1 MKRKNL
7 IKLLVDTI
15 YRDNIYLITPIID
28 WDLMDIVNKHFR
40 DNYNKVLPVLLKWQ
54 EKEYISLIND
64 DNVIFIFY
72 PEKKSPPMH
81 HEFLSVSC
89 GVSIPCLYKFR
100 TKIHFKNQNSQNY
113 LRIRTL

>member
-64 DNVIFIFY
+64 DNVIFIFSDRFY
-72 PEKKSPPMH
+72 WKNKFCDKSCVTCN
-81 HEFLSVSC
+81 FTAIFAF
-89 GVSIPCLYKFR
+89 GNTDFA
-100 TKIHFKNQNSQNY
+100 
-113 LRIRTL
+113 

>member
-40 DNYNKVLPVLLKWQ
+40 DNYNKVLPC
-54 EKEYISLIND
+54 
-64 DNVIFIFY
+64 FI
-72 PEKKSPPMH
+72 EVARK
-81 HEFLSVSC
+81 
-89 GVSIPCLYKFR
+89 
-100 TKIHFKNQNSQNY
+100 
-113 LRIRTL
+113 RIYFIDK

>member
-15 YRDNIYLITPIID
+15 YRDNIYLIIPIID

-72 PEKKSPPMH
+72 PEKLPLK
-81 HEFLSVSC
+81 EDLLAE
-89 GVSIPCLYKFR
+89 SIL
-100 TKIHFKNQNSQNY
+100 
-113 LRIRTL
+113 